1 MITECWT
8 PQSNCGDTF
17 FSIYLVLNVRVI
29 EQKGISYLNADL
41 PTHFLLVINF
51 VDTITFCTTNNLIRY
66 IIIVKCPL

>member
-1 MITECWT
+1 MICLATLLSCKLIRILI
-8 PQSNCGDTF
+8 F
-17 FSIYLVLNVRVI
+17 LNVRVI

-66 IIIVKCPL
+66 INIVKCPL